1 MKKLLKKII
10 NRKVITSLVILGQM
24 AWCVSLIYNTSL
36 VFPVLNSFFHIAGL
50 CVVVYII
57 NKDSNPSY
65 KLAWILPIMV
75 FPLFGVVIYL
85 LYANKKPARYLRKRF
100 QKAGELVT
108 QNLRQDEAV
117 LDSMPS
123 RDATRAKYLC
133 DMGYPVC
140 GSTEAK
146 YFPSGEE
153 MFPAMIAELEK
164 AEHFIFLEYFIIE
177 EGRFWGAIL
186 DVLARKAAAGVDVR
200 VIYDDMGCV
209 GKLPTGYNLK
219 LESMGIKCTAFNPF
233 VPFISVIMN
242 NRDHRK
248 ILVIDGHTAFT
259 GGINLADEYIN
270 EKSPFGYWKDTGVML
285 HGKATWNFTY
295 MFLQMWNVLR
305 GTKEDFDIYRPERY
319 HTESFEGRGFVQP
332 FSDNPLDDEPISQSV
347 YIDIISQAEKYVY
360 ICTPYLVPD
369 DEMKNALIRAAK
381 RGVDVRLITPGIPDK
396 KMIYRLTRSYY
407 HTLTCAGVKIYEYTP
422 GFVHAKSIVCD
433 DRITLVGT
441 INMDFRSLYLHFE
454 CGVLMTG
461 TGIALAVRD
470 DNLAMME
477 KCRKI
482 EKGFPKRT
490 IIGRIFDSLMR
501 TMGPML

>member
-10 NRKVITSLVILGQM
+10 NRKVITSLVILVQM
-24 AWCVSLIYNTSL
+24 VWCVSLIYNTSL
-36 VFPVLNSFFHIAGL
+36 IFPVLNSFFYGVGL

-65 KLAWILPIMV
+65 KLAWILPIML
-75 FPLFGVVIYL
+75 FPIFGVTIYF

-117 LDSMPS
+117 LGAMPS
-123 RDATRAKYLC
+123 RDATRAKYLI

-146 YFPSGEE
+146 YFRSGEE
-153 MFPAMIAELEK
+153 MFPAMLAELEK

-186 DVLARKAAAGVDVR
+186 DVLAKKATAGVDVR

-233 VPFISVIMN
+233 VPFISVVMN

-259 GGINLADEYIN
+259 GGVNLADEYIN

-319 HTESFEGRGFVQP
+319 HTESFEGKGFVQP
-332 FSDNPLDDEPISQSV
+332 FSDNPLDDEPISQNV

-396 KMIYRLTRSYY
+396 KVIYRLTRSYY
-407 HTLTCAGVKIYEYTP
+407 PTLIAAGVKIYEYTP

-454 CGVLMTG
+454 CG
-461 TGIALAVRD
+461 
-470 DNLAMME
+470 
-477 KCRKI
+477 
-482 EKGFPKRT
+482 
-490 IIGRIFDSLMR
+490 RIFDSLMR
-501 TMGPML
+501 AMGPML

>member
-1 MKKLLKKII
+1 MKKLLSKII
-10 NRKVITSLVILGQM
+10 NRKVITMLLIAVQM
-24 AWCVSLIYNTSL
+24 AWGVSLIYNTAL
-36 VFPVLNSFFHIAGL
+36 IFPILNTVFHGIGL

-57 NKDSNPSY
+57 SRDTNPSY
-65 KLAWILPIMV
+65 KIAWILPIMA
-75 FPLFGVVIYL
+75 FPLFGVLIYL
-85 LYANKKPARYLRKRF
+85 LYSNKRPGRYLRKRF
-100 QKAGELVT
+100 RKAGELVT
-108 QNLRQDEAV
+108 QNLRQEESV
-117 LDSMPS
+117 LESMTR
-123 RDATRAKYLC
+123 RDATRARYLTS
-133 DMGYPVC
+133 MGYPVC

-146 YFPSGEE
+146 YFASGEE
-153 MFPAMIAELEK
+153 MFPHILEELSK

-177 EGRFWGAIL
+177 EGKFWNAIL
-186 DVLARKAAAGVDVR
+186 DIIEKKAAEGVDVR

-233 VPFISVIMN
+233 IPFISVVMN

-248 ILVIDGHTAFT
+248 IIVVDGHTAFT

-270 EKSPFGYWKDTGVML
+270 EVERFGYWKDTGVML
-285 HGKATWNFTY
+285 HGNATWNFTY

-319 HTESFEGRGFVQP
+319 HTERFEGKGFVQP
-332 FSDNPLDDEPISQSV
+332 FGDNPLDDEPVSQNV

-369 DEMKNALIRAAK
+369 DEMKNALVRAAK

-396 KMIYRLTRSYY
+396 KTIYRLTRSYY
-407 HTLTCAGVKIYEYTP
+407 PTLIEAGVKIYEYIP

-454 CGVLMTG
+454 CGVLMTD
-461 TGIALAVRD
+461 TGVAIDVRD
-470 DNLAMME
+470 DNLAMMK
-477 KCRKI
+477 KCRKV

-490 IIGRIFDSLMR
+490 IIGRIFDSLLR

>member
-1 MKKLLKKII
+1 MKKLLHKII
-10 NRKVITSLVILGQM
+10 NRKVITAVLIAVQM
-24 AWCVSLIYNTSL
+24 AWCISLIYNTAL
-36 VFPVLNSFFHIAGL
+36 IYPLLNTFFYVAGL
-50 CVVVYII
+50 GVVVYII
-57 NKDSNPSY
+57 SKDSNPSY

-75 FPLFGVVIYL
+75 FPVFGVVIYL
-85 LYANKKPARYLRKRF
+85 LYANKKPSRYLRKRF
-100 QKAGELVT
+100 TKVGELVT
-108 QNLRQDEAV
+108 QNLKQDEAV
-117 LDSMPS
+117 LDAMPA
-123 RDATRAKYLC
+123 RDRARARYLSS
-133 DMGYPVC
+133 MGYPVC
-140 GSTEAK
+140 ENTEAK

-153 MFPAMIAELEK
+153 MLPFMIAELEK
-164 AEHFIFLEYFIIE
+164 AKNFIFLEYFIIE
-177 EGRFWGAIL
+177 EGKFWGALL
-186 DVLARKAAAGVDVR
+186 DVLAKKAAEGVDVR

-209 GKLPTGYNLK
+209 GKLPTGYNVK
-219 LESMGIKCTAFNPF
+219 LEAMGIKCTAFNPF

-259 GGINLADEYIN
+259 GGINIADEYIN

-285 HGKATWNFTY
+285 RGSATWSFTY

-319 HTESFEGRGFVQP
+319 RSESFSGEGFVQP
-332 FSDNPLDDEPISQSV
+332 FSDNPLDDEPISQNV

-396 KMIYRLTRSYY
+396 KTIYRLTRSYY
-407 HTLTCAGVKIYEYTP
+407 PALIEGGVKIYEYTP
-422 GFVHAKSIVCD
+422 GFVHAKTIVCD
-433 DRITLVGT
+433 DRVTLVGT

-454 CGVLMTG
+454 CGVLMTDMSA
-461 TGIALAVRD
+461 ALSVRD

-490 IIGRIFDSLMR
+490 LIGRIFDSLLR
-501 TMGPML
+501 TMSPML

>member
-24 AWCVSLIYNTSL
+24 AWCISLIYNTSL
-36 VFPVLNSFFHIAGL
+36 VFPVLNSFFYIAGL

-100 QKAGELVT
+100 QKAGEFVT

-117 LDSMPS
+117 LAAMPS

-146 YFPSGEE
+146 YFRSGEE
-153 MFPAMIAELEK
+153 MFPQMLAELEK

-177 EGRFWGAIL
+177 EGKFWSALL

-233 VPFISVIMN
+233 VPFISVVMN

-270 EKSPFGYWKDTGVML
+270 VKSPYGYWKDTGVML

-319 HTESFEGRGFVQP
+319 HTESFDGKGFVQP
-332 FSDNPLDDEPISQSV
+332 FSDNPLDDEPISQNV
-347 YIDIISQAEKYVY
+347 YIDVISQAEKYVY

-407 HTLTCAGVKIYEYTP
+407 PTLTCAGVKIYEYTP

-461 TGIALAVRD
+461 TGVACDVRD

-482 EKGFPKRT
+482 EKGFPRRT
-490 IIGRIFDSLMR
+490 LVGRIFDSLMR

>member
-1 MKKLLKKII
+1 MLLIA
-10 NRKVITSLVILGQM
+10 GQM
-24 AWCVSLIYNTSL
+24 AWGVSLIYNTSL
-36 VFPVLNSFFHIAGL
+36 IFPVLNSLFYGIGL

-65 KLAWILPIMV
+65 KLAWILPIMA
-75 FPLFGVVIYL
+75 FPLFGVLIYL
-85 LYANKKPARYLRKRF
+85 LYANKKPSRYLRKRF
-100 QKAGELVT
+100 KKAGELVT
-108 QNLRQDEAV
+108 QNLKQDESV
-117 LDSMPS
+117 LESMPS
-123 RDATRAKYLC
+123 RDATRARYLTQ
-133 DMGYPVC
+133 MGYPVC

-146 YFPSGEE
+146 YFASGEE
-153 MFPAMIAELEK
+153 MFPIMLKELSK

-177 EGRFWGAIL
+177 EGRFWNSIL
-186 DVLARKAAAGVDVR
+186 EILAKKAAEGVDVR

-233 VPFISVIMN
+233 VPFISVVMN

-248 ILVIDGHTAFT
+248 ILVVDGHTAFT

-270 EKSPFGYWKDTGVML
+270 EGSRFGYWKDTGVML
-285 HGKATWNFTY
+285 HGNATWNFTY

-305 GTKEDFDIYRPERY
+305 GTKEDFDVYRPERY
-319 HTESFEGRGFVQP
+319 HMERFEGKGFVQP
-332 FSDNPLDDEPISQSV
+332 FSDNPLDDEPVSQNV

-381 RGVDVRLITPGIPDK
+381 RGVDVRLITPGRPDK
-396 KMIYRLTRSYY
+396 KTIYRLTRSYY
-407 HTLTCAGVKIYEYTP
+407 PTLIEAGVKIYEYIP

-461 TGIALAVRD
+461 TGVAIDVRD

-477 KCRKI
+477 KCRAVG
-482 EKGFPKRT
+482 KGFPKRT
-490 IIGRIFDSLMR
+490 LVGRIFDSVLR